1 MVLINFFPIVV
12 STWLAGKL
20 GEVLF
25 LLLPRRRRIALE
37 NLTIAFGNS
46 RSDAE
51 KRRLARESFRHL
63 ATCSMEFFRVS
74 KFLKV
79 AERCVRFQGTEH
91 LDRAFARGKGLILV
105 MSHLG
110 PWEYLAFLS
119 YLKGYPCAVLGRPVK
134 NPHLYRWIKSLRKA
148 MNANYIDKD
157 LGVKEIFS
165 ELRQNHLVAIAIDQW
180 AGNEGL
186 WIDFFDLPTSTTSL
200 PARLAERTDC
210 ALVPAYCI
218 RLASGRYQIN
228 ILPEVTIGDKGD
240 NWVEEMTKTLNCL
253 LEKQIS
259 AFPEQ
264 WVWTHKRWKG

>member
-1 MVLINFFPIVV
+1 M
-12 STWLAGKL
+12 
-20 GEVLF
+20 LF
-25 LLLPRRRRIALE
+25 LLMPKRRRIALE
-37 NLTIAFGNS
+37 NLAIVFGDL
-46 RSDAE
+46 RSVAE
-51 KRRLARESFRHL
+51 KRSLARESFRHL
-63 ATCSMEFFRVS
+63 ATCLMEFFRVS
-74 KFLKV
+74 KFLRV
-79 AERCVRFQGTEH
+79 SERCVRFQGTEH
-91 LDRAFARGKGLILV
+91 LDRAFARGKGLILA

-119 YLKGYPCAVLGRPVK
+119 HLKGYPCAVLGRPVK

-148 MNANYIDKD
+148 MNVNYIDKD

-200 PARLAERTDC
+200 PARLAEKTGC

-218 RLASGRYQIN
+218 RLGSGRYQIN
-228 ILPEVTIGDKGD
+228 ILPEVAIGDKGD
-240 NWVEEMTKTLNCL
+240 NWVEDMTKALNCL

-259 AFPEQ
+259 SFPEQ
-264 WVWTHKRWKG
+264 WLWTHKRWKDKAIART